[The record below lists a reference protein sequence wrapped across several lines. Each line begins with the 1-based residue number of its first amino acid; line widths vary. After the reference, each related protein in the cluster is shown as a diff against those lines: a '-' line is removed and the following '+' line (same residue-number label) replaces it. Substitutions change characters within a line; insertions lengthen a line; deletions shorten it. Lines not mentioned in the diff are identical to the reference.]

1 MSSVEARITS
11 SGQMSLPASVR
22 HRWQTK
28 SVVVVDRG
36 DYIVV
41 RPVPVDAAQALKG
54 SLPARSPLSAEQMRA
69 GERSSEGAGRYDR

>member
-22 HRWQTK
+22 RRWK
-28 SVVVVDRG
+28 ANSVVVVDRG

-41 RPVPVDAAQALKG
+41 RPLPADIAAALKG
-54 SLPARSPLSAEQMRA
+54 SLPGRSPLSAENMRA
-69 GERSSEGAGRYDR
+69 AERSAEGPSRYDR

>member
-11 SGQMSLPASVR
+11 SGQMSLPAPVR
-22 HRWQTK
+22 RRWNAR

-41 RPVPVDAAQALKG
+41 RPVPTDAVQALKG
-54 SLPARSPLSAEQMRA
+54 SLPARSALSAEQMRA
-69 GERSSEGAGRYDR
+69 RERSSEGSSRSDR